1 MNRHEEVFGRQQA
14 YFWEKLKGSTA
25 TQRVAKLRKMKKWV
39 LAHQKDIQAAL
50 FQDLHKPAHEADLM
64 EVLPVMAE
72 IKDAIANLHDWMRTA
87 AGCRLPW
94 HLSVR
99 GRR

>member
-1 MNRHEEVFGRQQA
+1 MNRQRGSFWPPTGL
-14 YFWEKLKGSTA
+14 FWEKLKGSTA

-64 EVLPVMAE
+64 EGLA
-72 IKDAIANLHDWMRTA
+72 
-87 AGCRLPW
+87 
-94 HLSVR
+94 
-99 GRR
+99 